1 MNLYEY
7 NFLIRL
13 FIYFKNVLQFHEIFD
28 DDYLFILQAGQY
40 YKDLTEE
47 EQIICSQ
54 TAQFEDFVVEFL
66 DKCFSFIESSSL
78 QQTREEVSLSDH
90 KSR

>member
-1 MNLYEY
+1 M
-7 NFLIRL
+7 
-13 FIYFKNVLQFHEIFD
+13 V
-28 DDYLFILQAGQY
+28 YLFFYFTLQAGQY

-66 DKCFSFIESSSL
+66 DKCFSFIESSTL

-90 KSR
+90 KSRYIIYFVFCF